1 MFLGI
6 CLQNFP
12 AGIIITPEMRENT
25 MYNELTEQD
34 IAIMEQELEEKRLRE
49 LPAAI
54 EEVKRT
60 RAFGDLSEN
69 YEYKAAKQ
77 VQNALKKRIRYLER
91 MIKSATVI
99 ENAYDD
105 DQVGLFDVVE
115 LYLEEDDDTEAVQVV
130 TTVRCD
136 PLKGRISKESPM
148 GKLLLGKR
156 VGDRFLVE
164 VNADYS
170 YYAVVRSITKGQ
182 DDGTAPIL

>member
-1 MFLGI
+1 MKKVPSGLI
-6 CLQNFP
+6 M
-12 AGIIITPEMRENT
+12 AAEMREDK
-25 MYNELTEQD
+25 MYNELTQQD
-34 IAIMEQELEEKRLRE
+34 IAIMEQELQVKRLEE

-99 ENAYDD
+99 ESDYAD
-105 DQVGLFDVVE
+105 DQVGLFDRVE
-115 LYLEEDDDTEAVQVV
+115 LYLEEEDDTETVQVV

-136 PLKGRISKESPM
+136 PLQGRISKESPM

-164 VNADYS
+164 VSPTYS
-170 YYAVVRSITKGQ
+170 YYAMVKSITKEE

>member
-1 MFLGI
+1 
-6 CLQNFP
+6 
-12 AGIIITPEMRENT
+12 
-25 MYNELTEQD
+25 MYNELTHQD
-34 IAIMEQELEEKRLRE
+34 ISIMQQELDTLRLKT
-49 LPAAI
+49 LPEAI

-77 VQNALKKRIRYLER
+77 VQNATKKRIRYLER

-99 ENAYDD
+99 EDRAGA
-105 DQVGLFDVVE
+105 DQVGLFDRVE
-115 LYLEEDDDTEAVQVV
+115 LYLEDDEDIEVVQVV

-136 PLKGRISKESPM
+136 PLHGRISKESPM
-148 GKLLLGKR
+148 GKQLLGKR

-164 VNADYS
+164 ADNGYS
-170 YYAVVRSITKGQ
+170 YYVQVRSITKED

>member
-1 MFLGI
+1 M
-6 CLQNFP
+6 N
-12 AGIIITPEMRENT
+12 
-25 MYNELTEQD
+25 NELTAQD
-34 IAIMEQELEEKRLRE
+34 IAMMQKELDEKRLVE

-77 VQNALKKRIRYLER
+77 AQNACKKRIRYLER

-99 ENAYDD
+99 EDSADD
-105 DQVGLFDVVE
+105 DQVGLFDLVE
-115 LYLEEDDDTEAVQVV
+115 LYMEEDDETETVQVV

-136 PLKGRISKESPM
+136 PRQGRISKESPM
-148 GKLLLGKR
+148 GKVLLGKR
-156 VGDRFLVE
+156 LGDRCE
-164 VNADYS
+164 VKVSDTYS
-170 YYAVVRSITKGQ
+170 YWAEIRSITKSE

>member
-1 MFLGI
+1 M
-6 CLQNFP
+6 
-12 AGIIITPEMRENT
+12 ITMN
-25 MYNELTEQD
+25 NELTAQD
-34 IAIMEQELEEKRLRE
+34 IAIMQKELDEKRLVE

-77 VQNALKKRIRYLER
+77 AQNACKKRIRYLER

-99 ENAYDD
+99 EDNAGE
-105 DQVGLFDVVE
+105 DQVGLFDLVE
-115 LYLEEDDDTEAVQVV
+115 LYLEEDDDTETVQVV

-148 GKLLLGKR
+148 GKELLGRKL
-156 VGDRFLVE
+156 GDRFLVT
-164 VNADYS
+164 VNDSYS
-170 YYAVVRSITKGQ
+170 YWAVIRAITKSE

>member
-1 MFLGI
+1 
-6 CLQNFP
+6 
-12 AGIIITPEMRENT
+12 
-25 MYNELTEQD
+25 MYNELTTQD
-34 IAIMEQELEEKRLRE
+34 ISLMQKELDELRLKV
-49 LPAAI
+49 LPDAI

-77 VQNALKKRIRYLER
+77 VQNATKKRIRYLER

-99 ENAYDD
+99 EDRTGEN
-105 DQVGLFDVVE
+105 QVGLFDRVE
-115 LYLEEDDDTEAVQVV
+115 LFLEDDEDTEVIQVV

-148 GKLLLGKR
+148 GKQLLGKQ

-164 VNADYS
+164 TENGYS
-170 YYAVVRSITKGQ
+170 YYVQVRSITKGE